1 MFSAISS
8 FQAIKNGREPFLT
21 LRSNG
26 QKGGRQGWQVIKKPG
41 VMAGQTLIAKGAVPA
56 YRAATTMIS
65 TSTSGLYIFAS
76 TQARAGAAPGA
87 TQASQT

>member
-8 FQAIKNGREPFLT
+8 FRNKNCRALFLA

-26 QKGGRQGWQVIKKPG
+26 PKGSHPG
-41 VMAGQTLIAKGAVPA
+41 MAGYKKARCDGRANS
-56 YRAATTMIS
+56 YRKRGEARYNAATTIIS